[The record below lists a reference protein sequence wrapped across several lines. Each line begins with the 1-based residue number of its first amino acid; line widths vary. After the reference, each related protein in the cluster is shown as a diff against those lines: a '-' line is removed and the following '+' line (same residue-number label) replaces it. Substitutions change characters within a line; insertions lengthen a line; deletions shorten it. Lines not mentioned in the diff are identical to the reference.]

1 MDRFQITKRVGTLG
15 IIGNIFLLIIKAIV
29 GFLSKSQAMIADA
42 ANSAGDIFAS
52 AMTTIGNK
60 IASEPEDDDHN
71 FGHGKAEYIF
81 SLFISLS
88 MMAIALK
95 ILYDSV
101 CSVIYK
107 NQVEFSWWLITVCI
121 ATIVIKLSLY
131 FYSRF
136 AFKKYNNILIE
147 SSMKDHRNDCIVTGF
162 TTISI
167 ILSRFNLYW
176 FDGIVGIGI
185 SIWIFYTGVKI
196 YIESYNVL
204 MDKSL
209 DDNTKLEITEY
220 IKNYPQVD
228 GIQNIYTIPTGY
240 KYIAVITIYLD
251 GKLNTYDSHEIADKL
266 QADIIKKFENI
277 DNVIVHVEPKK

>member
-1 MDRFQITKRVGTLG
+1 
-15 IIGNIFLLIIKAIV
+15 
-29 GFLSKSQAMIADA
+29 MIADA

-147 SSMKDHRNDCIVTGF
+147 SSMKDHRNDCIVTTF

>member
-107 NQVEFSWWLITVCI
+107 NQVEFSLWLITVCI

-167 ILSRFNLYW
+167 ILSKFNLYW

-209 DDNTKLEITEY
+209 DDNTKLEITGY
-220 IKNYPQVD
+220 IKNYPKVD
-228 GIQNIYTIPTGY
+228 GVQNIYTIPTGY